1 MIKSKIQQQQI
12 DINVQ
17 NMILNN
23 VIKFLCTEK
32 FKKFHISWNVTQNR
46 ITVPVGA
53 QSGGEMLGCT
63 IHAVNKHS
71 INIKSQTI
79 NESEFIGGQHL
90 TTKLT
95 G

>member
-32 FKKFHISWNVTQNR
+32 FKKFHIS
-46 ITVPVGA
+46 
-53 QSGGEMLGCT
+53 
-63 IHAVNKHS
+63 
-71 INIKSQTI
+71 
-79 NESEFIGGQHL
+79 
-90 TTKLT
+90 
-95 G
+95 